1 MQSGKKNS
9 AIFGGE
15 YVDELDKR
23 LLSNRVLWFAVFV
36 ITGVLLLI
44 TLNYF
49 TLAKNVKVN
58 LSVPPYGNSIEV
70 RHNSA
75 DKEFFDLWGTYY
87 ASCLK
92 DFDKTNVK
100 AKIGIIV
107 SKMMPGVYLK
117 SQKKLENLF
126 RNTFSNSLIFHFS
139 TEKKSILLSSDKKR
153 AKYTL
158 TGVARSVIS
167 GQTQPLKRCKI
178 GFNLNFIEGD
188 IYVSSINTDCI

>member
-1 MQSGKKNS
+1 MKSNKKNS

-23 LLSNRVLWFAVFV
+23 LLSNRVLWFAVLA
-36 ITGVLLLI
+36 ITGALFLI
-44 TLNYF
+44 SLNYF
-49 TLAKNVKVN
+49 TLARNVKLS
-58 LSVPPYGNSIEV
+58 LSVPPYTKPMEI

-100 AKIGIIV
+100 DKIGIIV

-126 RNTFSNSLIFHFS
+126 HNTVVNNLIFHFS
-139 TEKKSILLSSDKKR
+139 TEKKSILISSDHRR

-158 TGVARSVIS
+158 TGVSRSIIS